1 MINKYIDNLDYKSR
15 FRILKG
21 GKVSL
26 VVSAIIVGG
35 VVNFANAANAISSPL
50 NSTYN
55 YIDGD
60 VEDTIITSTG
70 SISVSGGQTAININ
84 TKPLA
89 SDKELQ
95 NNGTISILNG
105 TGASAIFSNQIIYGT
120 INNFGTISSIEAEGG
135 AAGINISSLDK
146 GTIEN
151 KKGGTITSSST
162 SGMSSFSWGI
172 YANSLTDDG
181 TSDSAEIIN
190 NGTITSSSI
199 RDSFGIIN
207 SNLLGSNI
215 TNNGTLN
222 VNSTEGDTVTSIG
235 IYIGNK
241 SDRSNDAPVVTN
253 SGTMTIKSNAENGYY
268 SYASSYGI
276 YVNNAL
282 GSYYS
287 NTGTI
292 DVLATSNV
300 GVTEAR
306 ALAYGMNF
314 GTLIN
319 NSHITNNGTIKVVA
333 NAQDI
338 DYSYGEAYGIK
349 ASASDSTITNNGDI
363 LVEAYGKRGNV
374 SSTKATGISLGLETV
389 SLNATLATN
398 TAKIIAK
405 TISLASNT
413 EAYGVQLNTNRNNN
427 FTFINEANGVIEAY
441 HNSELGLNAY
451 SLSLSSGGNV
461 IATNRGILKGN
472 LNVNG
477 TLTNSGLIELSHYK
491 NDGKNDAYAKNFIN
505 EANGKLKIGLL
516 TDGTIGN
523 TKYSQLNTQSA
534 VFNDGSTIDVNILS
548 ASTNQPLLAG
558 KRLENVVT
566 ATTALTIN
574 DKLNITD
581 NSALLNFKYVTSDGW
596 INGGSGAIHLDVVK
610 SSENNIIDNT
620 VSGGGNK
627 NSQNAA
633 TALQN
638 VYNSNPEIQSAFNNL
653 TSAQEVAS
661 AVQST
666 TALTPTATVGATTQI
681 SNGIA
686 GIVTQR
692 QNAN

>member
-1 MINKYIDNLDYKSR
+1 MMNRYIDNIDYKSR

-55 YIDGD
+55 YINGD
-60 VEDTIITSTG
+60 IEDTIITPTG
-70 SISVSGGQTAININ
+70 SVIVSGGVTAININ

-89 SDKELQ
+89 SNKELE
-95 NNGTISILNG
+95 NNGTISVENG
-105 TGASAIFSNQIIYGT
+105 TGASAIFSNQTIFGA
-120 INNFGTISSIEAEGG
+120 INNFGTISSTQATGG
-135 AAGINISSLDK
+135 AAGINIFSLNQ
-146 GTIEN
+146 GIIEN
-151 KKGGTITSSST
+151 KVGGTITASST
-162 SGMSSFSWGI
+162 SGASFTWGI
-172 YANSLTDDG
+172 YANSLTDGG

-190 NGTITSSSI
+190 NGVINASSI

-235 IYIGNK
+235 IYIDNK

-253 SGTMTIKSNAENGYY
+253 SGTMTIRSNAIDGYY

-276 YVNNAL
+276 DVNSAL

-287 NTGTI
+287 NTGTGII

-300 GVTEAR
+300 GGTEAR

-319 NSHITNNGTIKVVA
+319 NSHIKNDGIIKVVA

-374 SSTKATGISLGLETV
+374 SSTKAMGISLGLEESWEIPT
-389 SLNATLATN
+389 SLTN
-398 TAKIIAK
+398 TGKISAK
-405 TISLASNT
+405 TISSANYT

-441 HNSELGLNAY
+441 HNSELGINAY
-451 SLSLSSGGNV
+451 SLSLGSGGNITV
-461 IATNRGILKGN
+461 TNRGTLKGN
-472 LNVNG
+472 LSVG
-477 TLTNSGLIELSHYK
+477 GLLTNSGLIELPHYN
-491 NDGKNDAYAKNFIN
+491 NDGESGGHVQNFTN
-505 EANGKLKIGLL
+505 EANGILRIGLL

-523 TKYSQLNTQSA
+523 TKYSKLGTNKA
-534 VFNDGSTIDVNILS
+534 IFENGSTIDVNVLS

-558 KRLENVVT
+558 KRLEN
-566 ATTALTIN
+566 
-574 DKLNITD
+574 
-581 NSALLNFKYVTSDGW
+581 
-596 INGGSGAIHLDVVK
+596 
-610 SSENNIIDNT
+610 
-620 VSGGGNK
+620 
-627 NSQNAA
+627 
-633 TALQN
+633 
-638 VYNSNPEIQSAFNNL
+638 
-653 TSAQEVAS
+653 
-661 AVQST
+661 
-666 TALTPTATVGATTQI
+666 
-681 SNGIA
+681 
-686 GIVTQR
+686 
-692 QNAN
+692 